1 MNKEKELKFVLQLKT
16 RIISVNDLYKA
27 RVVYK
32 YGKPVA
38 TIYKNPKAK
47 EQERE
52 VMDQLSA
59 LDLDEY
65 KDWLRNT
72 KQFKLHLQFVF
83 NRNISKKDSSNNT
96 KLIED
101 EVTKFIKEYLGIENY
116 DDSKHV
122 EVYCVKSIIPK
133 AEHEYVCVS
142 LTESKFNVRIDEI
155 EKPERFFLGGTCN
168 GTTWREELI
177 PELEKHGYTYF
188 NPVVPD
194 WTPEC
199 IEIENIEKNEK
210 CNTHLYIL
218 TPEMKGVYSV
228 AEIINST
235 WECIVSGRGFV
246 YVGILG
252 GKNEW
257 GEHQYKSLNETLRM
271 IDNISS
277 GNSRIKAGF
286 INNVV
291 DILNL

>member
-1 MNKEKELKFVLQLKT
+1 MNKEKELKFVLQLKSKF
-16 RIISVNDLYKA
+16 ISVNELYKA

-38 TIYKNPKAK
+38 TIYKNPKAN
-47 EQERE
+47 EVERE
-52 VMDQLSA
+52 IMDQLIS
-59 LDLDEY
+59 LDLNEY
-65 KDWLRNT
+65 KDWLKDT
-72 KQFKLHLQFVF
+72 KWFKLHIQFIFKKNVAKRDVSNAIKNLEDSIVRYF
-83 NRNISKKDSSNNT
+83 NN
-96 KLIED
+96 
-101 EVTKFIKEYLGIENY
+101 VLGIENY
-116 DDSKHV
+116 DDSKHL
-122 EVYCVKSIIPK
+122 EISAVKSIIPK
-133 AEHEYVCVS
+133 SEHEYACIS
-142 LTESKFNVRIDEI
+142 ITESKFNVRVDEI

-177 PELEKHGYTYF
+177 PELEKQGYTYF

-199 IEIENIEKNEK
+199 IEIENVEKNEK